1 MFSNIL
7 SNDEENSK
15 LQLDPKIWNSFF
27 CLIDH
32 QKKNARKMGKGI
44 LDFLSEKKEF
54 VDLLFK
60 NHIWLEKLTFW
71 LNNSDSSS
79 VNFINLIHNFLKI

>member
-1 MFSNIL
+1 
-7 SNDEENSK
+7 
-15 LQLDPKIWNSFF
+15 
-27 CLIDH
+27 
-32 QKKNARKMGKGI
+32 MGKGI

-60 NHIWLEKLTFW
+60 NHSWLEKLTFW